1 MRVTAV
7 EPTPLD
13 TAPVFGRRPE
23 VEREAPP
30 TRRFGIEVRY
40 RARGKVV
47 TEDVMLTA
55 YLTADAGGILR
66 IMQAQTDEQ
75 RAQATAFLLSTC
87 LLDDDGVPS
96 DWRLPDADAD
106 WLRADGEEAD
116 PDDPDELPLRG
127 EPTEAE
133 PEGALLYERWDGEPV
148 PWDDLAFDEF
158 TEGSSRRRFGLI
170 MASTRYRVELDAL
183 TEVSNWLVAQSTK
196 RPTKRPAPSGRGP
209 ASTRRG
215 SAARSR

>member
-1 MRVTAV
+1 VTA

-13 TAPVFGRRPE
+13 SSPPVFGRRPE
-23 VEREAPP
+23 QPGQAPP
-30 TRRFGIEVRY
+30 TRTFGIEVRY
-40 RARGKVV
+40 RDRGKIVH
-47 TEDVMLTA
+47 EDVMLTA

-66 IMQAQTDEQ
+66 MMQARSDEE

-96 DWRLPDADAD
+96 DWRLPDSSED
-106 WLRADGEEAD
+106 WLRADGDEAGPEDPEEI
-116 PDDPDELPLRG
+116 PLRG
-127 EPTEAE
+127 EPTEEE

-148 PWDDLAFDEF
+148 PWDELAFDEF

-183 TEVSNWLVAQSTK
+183 TEVSKWLVEQSTK
-196 RPTKRPAPSGRGP
+196 RPTKRPAPSGHGP
-209 ASTRRG
+209 RSTGRG
-215 SAARSR
+215 SGARSR